1 MGWLVGTVWA
11 SLRWLY
17 SESWS
22 TFLQINL
29 TLETYPTHAGLS
41 GAFSMTRRQARK
53 LSCRLAHRNT
63 EIFLSHAHIIDIA
76 LNASQCCICRDLA
89 TSSMLEARVHDHFQV
104 KGCLLVAIFLARNA
118 FVPAW
123 NLSHLVTV
131 VHAGNLPI
139 WFIYVYCMYLYY
151 MNVYEYIMNYDWMN
165 SIFMCWPNFKWTVS
179 AGSTKL

>member
-11 SLRWLY
+11 SCLRWLY

-22 TFLQINL
+22 TFLQLDL
-29 TLETYPTHAGLS
+29 TLDTYPTHAGLS

-131 VHAGNLPI
+131 VIAGNLPMIYLRILYVFILYECI
-139 WFIYVYCMYLYY
+139 WI
-151 MNVYEYIMNYDWMN
+151 
-165 SIFMCWPNFKWTVS
+165 
-179 AGSTKL
+179 

>member
-1 MGWLVGTVWA
+1 
-11 SLRWLY
+11 
-17 SESWS
+17 
-22 TFLQINL
+22 
-29 TLETYPTHAGLS
+29 
-41 GAFSMTRRQARK
+41 MTRRQARK

-131 VHAGNLPI
+131 VIAGNLPMI
-139 WFIYVYCMYLYY
+139 YLRILYVFILNEC
-151 MNVYEYIMNYDWMN
+151 I
-165 SIFMCWPNFKWTVS
+165 
-179 AGSTKL
+179 